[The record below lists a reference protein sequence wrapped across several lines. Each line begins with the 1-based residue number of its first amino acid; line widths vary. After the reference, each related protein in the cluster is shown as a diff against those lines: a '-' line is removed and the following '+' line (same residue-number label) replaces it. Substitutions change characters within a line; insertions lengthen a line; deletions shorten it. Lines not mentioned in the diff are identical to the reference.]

1 MAVKMKDTCK
11 FLIPPGTPGGSID
24 NNAPADDLVYNVT
37 KLAVASRAVPSR
49 TGRLV
54 ASTDKAQE
62 AEETS
67 WTVTV
72 SRSAAKTRTVA
83 QAQKGRDLFLEPLKV
98 LSLFINS
105 IAVPQSTEGATW
117 HQIPRWSEIGL
128 KAWYREMRRQV
139 LK

>member
-1 MAVKMKDTCK
+1 M
-11 FLIPPGTPGGSID
+11 I
-24 NNAPADDLVYNVT
+24 DDLVYNVT
-37 KLAVASRAVPSR
+37 KLAVASRAMASRAMASR

-67 WTVTV
+67 WTITV
-72 SRSAAKTRTVA
+72 SRSAAKTRTVG

-105 IAVPQSTEGATW
+105 IAVTQSTEGATW
-117 HQIPRWSEIGL
+117 HQIPRWNEIGL
-128 KAWYREMRRQV
+128 KAWYREMRTAGLEIKDPCRT
-139 LK
+139 LKTSIKHHGFERN

>member
-1 MAVKMKDTCK
+1 MAVKIKDTCK
-11 FLIPPGTPGGSID
+11 FLVPPGTPGGSID
-24 NNAPADDLVYNVT
+24 HNARADDLVYNVT
-37 KLAVASRAVPSR
+37 KLAVASRAVASR

-105 IAVPQSTEGATW
+105 IVGYQPM
-117 HQIPRWSEIGL
+117 L
-128 KAWYREMRRQV
+128 
-139 LK
+139 L